1 MKTKTNNKFEKDQ
14 TTTTTLEFKKKQ
26 QRKKNQESQTK
37 KKKHVYVEKNEIKK
51 ASMQTLDLQCRL
63 HS

>member
-1 MKTKTNNKFEKDQ
+1 MKKQTNNKFEKDQ
-14 TTTTTLEFKKKQ
+14 RTTTLEFKKKQ
-26 QRKKNQESQTK
+26 SRKKNQESQTK
-37 KKKHVYVEKNEIKK
+37 KKKHVYVKKNEIKE